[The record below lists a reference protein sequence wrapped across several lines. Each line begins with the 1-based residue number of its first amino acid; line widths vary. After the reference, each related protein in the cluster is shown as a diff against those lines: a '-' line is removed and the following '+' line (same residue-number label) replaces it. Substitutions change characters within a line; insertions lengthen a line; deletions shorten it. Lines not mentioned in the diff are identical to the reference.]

1 MADVALDVAATS
13 ITCSDARS
21 VPGGGLQAIAPAPI
35 PWRNKFPAPHS
46 ALCRF
51 RSRLLAHVRRRVPPV
66 GHRPTLADQ
75 PGIDVLPAV
84 PADRNDAA
92 IPIPIALLARDRST
106 VDAPGKRPCRLLTAR
121 PAPAHFDVERA
132 VFMTVLHRLMVS
144 GSDRSALQWRRDQ
157 AIDGTAGLELQHLY
171 RAMGWLGEALD
182 DPDPD
187 APSPRRTKDLIE
199 EELFARRRDL
209 FTALDLVFFDTTSLF
224 FTGNGGDTLG
234 QYGKS
239 KDHRSDCKQMVLGMV
254 IDGDGIPVC
263 SEMWPGNTTDVTTLD
278 QVAARLQSRFG
289 VRRVCLVADA
299 GMISKKMIA
308 AVEARGWFYI
318 LGARLRR
325 TKEVRDV
332 VLSDTGAFDT
342 VEVARQRPDPMEL
355 QVKEVTVSDTPCKG
369 AVKAPHKP
377 RRYVVCR
384 NRDQARK
391 DAATREQILAA
402 LERKLRS
409 DGPKSVVANKGY
421 KRYLKAEK
429 GAFAIDL
436 DKARDEQRF
445 DGMWVLRTNTE
456 LSAVEIALRYKQL
469 WMVEQLF
476 RTAKSLLDTR
486 PIFHKTDATI
496 CGHVFCSFLALV
508 LRDELF
514 RRMDN
519 AGASAEWD
527 DILRDLNALTETAI
541 TYNGKTF
548 VVRSNTV
555 GVAGKIAQCVGVR
568 LPHMVRRVDDE
579 KESADPSL

>member
-1 MADVALDVAATS
+1 MFVRVKK
-13 ITCSDARS
+13 
-21 VPGGGLQAIAPAPI
+21 VGPYQYLQIAQ
-35 PWRNKFPAPHS
+35 N
-46 ALCRF
+46 
-51 RSRLLAHVRRRVPPV
+51 RRE
-66 GHRPTLADQ
+66 
-75 PGIDVLPAV
+75 
-84 PADRNDAA
+84 
-92 IPIPIALLARDRST
+92 
-106 VDAPGKRPCRLLTAR
+106 GKRVKQSIIATLDGSTNSPPAAPSTNSCAPRLVSPSASWCSQSAPPMRTMPPTPPSCRSAR
-121 PAPAHFDVERA
+121 HFDVERA

-157 AIDGTAGLELQHLY
+157 AIDGTEGFELQHLY
-171 RAMGWLGEALD
+171 RAMGWLGEALGESE
-182 DPDPD
+182 PD

-199 EELFARRRDL
+199 EALFARRRDL
-209 FTALDLVFFDTTSLF
+209 FTDLDLVFFDTTSLF
-224 FTGNGGDTLG
+224 FTGDGGETLG

-278 QVAARLQSRFG
+278 RVAERLQRRFA

-299 GMISKKMIA
+299 GMISNKQIA
-308 AVEARGWFYI
+308 AVEARGWLYI
-318 LGARLRR
+318 LGARERR

-332 VLSDTGAFDT
+332 VLSDTGPFET
-342 VEVARQRPDPMEL
+342 LEVERQRPDPMAL
-355 QVKEVTVSDTPCKG
+355 QVKEVTVEDTARKRT
-369 AVKAPHKP
+369 AKAPPKP

-384 NRDQARK
+384 NPDQARK
-391 DAATREQILAA
+391 DAVTRAQILAA
-402 LERKLRS
+402 LESKLRS

-429 GAFAIDL
+429 DAFAVDF
-436 DKARDEQRF
+436 DKARDEERF

-456 LSAVEIALRYKQL
+456 LSAVEVAVRYKQL
-469 WMVEQLF
+469 WMVEQVF

-519 AGASAEWD
+519 AGVSAEWG
-527 DILRDLNALTETAI
+527 DILRDLNALSDTTI
-541 TYNGKTF
+541 TYNGKSF
-548 VVRSNTV
+548 VVRSNAV

-568 LPHMVRRVDDE
+568 LPNTVRKIE
-579 KESADPSL
+579 IEEGNTNPGS

>member
-1 MADVALDVAATS
+1 MFVRVKKVGPYQYLQIAQNRREGKRVKQSVIATLGRLDKLTASGAIDQLLRSAARFAERVMVLSEHSRDAHDRPDANVVSIGPAL
-13 ITCSDARS
+13 IFER
-21 VPGGGLQAIAPAPI
+21 L
-35 PWRNKFPAPHS
+35 WRETGCQEVVRK
-46 ALCRF
+46 
-51 RSRLLAHVRRRVPPV
+51 LLATRQH
-66 GHRPTLADQ
+66 
-75 PGIDVLPAV
+75 
-84 PADRNDAA
+84 
-92 IPIPIALLARDRST
+92 
-106 VDAPGKRPCRLLTAR
+106 
-121 PAPAHFDVERA
+121 HFDVERA

-157 AIDGTAGLELQHLY
+157 AIDATAGLELQHLY
-171 RAMGWLGEALD
+171 RAMGWLGEALGERE
-182 DPDPD
+182 PD
-187 APSPRRTKDLIE
+187 APSPRRVKDLIE

-209 FTALDLVFFDTTSLF
+209 FTSLDLVFFDTTSLF

-278 QVAARLQSRFG
+278 QVAQRLQSRFG

-355 QVKEVTVSDTPCKG
+355 QVKEVTVHDTPSKG
-369 AVKAPHKP
+369 TVKEPDKP

-384 NRDQARK
+384 NPDQARK

-402 LERKLRS
+402 LDSKLRS
-409 DGPKSVVANKGY
+409 GGPKSVVANKGY

-429 GAFAIDL
+429 GAFAVDL

-469 WMVEQLF
+469 WMVEQIF

-519 AGASAEWD
+519 AGVSAEWD

-541 TYNGKTF
+541 TYKGKTF

-568 LPHMVRRVDDE
+568 LPNTVRQIDDE
-579 KESADPSL
+579 KESADQSL

>member
-1 MADVALDVAATS
+1 MFVRVKKVGSYQYLQIAQNRREGKRVKQTTIATLGRLDKLAASGAIDQLLRSAARFAERIMVLAEHTSTAHDAPDAKVLSIGPALLFE
-13 ITCSDARS
+13 R
-21 VPGGGLQAIAPAPI
+21 L
-35 PWRNKFPAPHS
+35 WRETG
-46 ALCRF
+46 CQEVVRT
-51 RSRLLAHVRRRVPPV
+51 LLATRH
-66 GHRPTLADQ
+66 H
-75 PGIDVLPAV
+75 
-84 PADRNDAA
+84 
-92 IPIPIALLARDRST
+92 
-106 VDAPGKRPCRLLTAR
+106 
-121 PAPAHFDVERA
+121 HFDVERA

-157 AIDGTAGLELQHLY
+157 AIDGTEALELQHLY
-171 RAMGWLGEALD
+171 RAMGWLGEALGE
-182 DPDPD
+182 PEPD
-187 APSPRRTKDLIE
+187 APSPRRIKDLIE

-278 QVAARLQSRFG
+278 RVAERLQRRFG
-289 VRRVCLVADA
+289 VHRVCLVADA

-308 AVEARGWFYI
+308 AVEARGWLYI

-332 VLSDTGAFDT
+332 VLSDTAPFET
-342 VEVARQRPDPMEL
+342 IEVARQRPDPMEL
-355 QVKEVTVSDTPCKG
+355 QVKEVTVKDTACQE
-369 AVKAPHKP
+369 AAKAPHKP

-391 DAATREQILAA
+391 DAATREQILAS
-402 LERKLRS
+402 LEHKLRS

-429 GAFAIDL
+429 GAFAVDL
-436 DKARDEQRF
+436 DKARDEERF
-445 DGMWVLRTNTE
+445 DGIWVLRTNNTE
-456 LSAVEIALRYKQL
+456 LTAVEIALRYKQL
-469 WMVEQLF
+469 WMVEQIF

-508 LRDELF
+508 LRDELL

-519 AGASAEWD
+519 AGVRAEWN
-527 DILRDLNALTETAI
+527 DILRDLNALTETTM
-541 TYNGKTF
+541 TYKGKSF

-568 LPHMVRRVDDE
+568 LPNTVRRIDVE
-579 KESADPSL
+579 KEIADQSP

>member
-1 MADVALDVAATS
+1 MFVRVKKVGSYQYLQIAHNRREGKRVKQTTIATLGRLDKLAASGAIDQLLRSAARFAERIMVLAEHTSTAHDAPDAKVLSIGPAL
-13 ITCSDARS
+13 IFER
-21 VPGGGLQAIAPAPI
+21 L
-35 PWRNKFPAPHS
+35 WRETGS
-46 ALCRF
+46 QEVVRQ
-51 RSRLLAHVRRRVPPV
+51 LLASRH
-66 GHRPTLADQ
+66 H
-75 PGIDVLPAV
+75 
-84 PADRNDAA
+84 
-92 IPIPIALLARDRST
+92 
-106 VDAPGKRPCRLLTAR
+106 
-121 PAPAHFDVERA
+121 HFDVERA

-157 AIDGTAGLELQHLY
+157 AIDGTEALELQHLY
-171 RAMGWLGEALD
+171 RAMGWLGEALGE
-182 DPDPD
+182 PEPD
-187 APSPRRTKDLIE
+187 APSPRRIKDLIE

-209 FTALDLVFFDTTSLF
+209 FSALDLVFFDTTSLF

-278 QVAARLQSRFG
+278 RVAERLQCRFG

-308 AVEARGWFYI
+308 AVEARGWQFI

-332 VLSDTGAFDT
+332 VLSDTGAFET
-342 VEVARQRPDPMEL
+342 IEVERQRPDPMEL
-355 QVKEVTVSDTPCKG
+355 QVKEVTVKG
-369 AVKAPHKP
+369 TACQEAAKAPHKP

-384 NRDQARK
+384 NPDQARK
-391 DAATREQILAA
+391 DAATREQILAS
-402 LERKLRS
+402 LESKLRS

-429 GAFAIDL
+429 GAFAVDL
-436 DKARDEQRF
+436 DKARDEERF
-445 DGMWVLRTNTE
+445 DGIWVLRTNNTE
-456 LSAVEIALRYKQL
+456 LTAVEIALRYKQL
-469 WMVEQLF
+469 WMVEQIF

-508 LRDELF
+508 LRDELL

-519 AGASAEWD
+519 AGVRAEWN
-527 DILRDLNALTETAI
+527 DILRDLNALTETAM
-541 TYNGKTF
+541 TYQGKSF

-568 LPHMVRRVDDE
+568 LPNTVRRVDVE
-579 KESADPSL
+579 KEIADPSP

>member
-1 MADVALDVAATS
+1 MFVRVK
-13 ITCSDARS
+13 R
-21 VPGGGLQAIAPAPI
+21 VGPYQYLQIAQ
-35 PWRNKFPAPHS
+35 N
-46 ALCRF
+46 
-51 RSRLLAHVRRRVPPV
+51 
-66 GHRPTLADQ
+66 HRE
-75 PGIDVLPAV
+75 
-84 PADRNDAA
+84 
-92 IPIPIALLARDRST
+92 
-106 VDAPGKRPCRLLTAR
+106 GKRVKQTIIATLGRLDTLTASGSIDR
-121 PAPAHFDVERA
+121 LVRSAARFAEHLMVLAERSSPTHDDPDAKVVSIGPALVFERLWYETGCQAVVRKLLSRRQHRFDVERA

-157 AIDGTAGLELQHLY
+157 AIDATEGLELQHLY
-171 RAMGWLGEALD
+171 RAMGWLGEALAVSE
-182 DPDPD
+182 PE
-187 APSPRRTKDLIE
+187 APAPRRTKDLIE

-209 FTALDLVFFDTTSLF
+209 FTDLDMVFFDTTSVF
-224 FTGNGGDTLG
+224 FTGGGGETLG

-254 IDGDGIPVC
+254 IDGDGVPVC
-263 SEMWPGNTTDVTTLD
+263 SEMWPGHTADVTTLER
-278 QVAARLQSRFG
+278 VAERLQRRFG
-289 VRRVCLVADA
+289 VRRVCVVADA
-299 GMISKKMIA
+299 GMISNKMIA
-308 AVEARGWFYI
+308 ALEARGWFYI
-318 LGARLRR
+318 LGARLRH

-332 VLSDTGAFDT
+332 VLGDTGAFDT

-355 QVKEVTVSDTPCKG
+355 HVKEVTVNATARKG
-369 AVKAPHKP
+369 AAHLP

-402 LERKLRS
+402 LANKLRS

-429 GAFAIDL
+429 GAFAVDL
-436 DKARDEQRF
+436 DKARYEKRF

-456 LSAVEIALRYKQL
+456 LTGVEVALRYKQL
-469 WMVEQLF
+469 WMVEQIF

-519 AGASAEWD
+519 AGVSAEWN
-527 DILRDLNALTETAI
+527 DILRDLNALTETSI

-548 VVRSNTV
+548 AVRSKAL
-555 GVAGKIAQCVGVR
+555 GVAGTIARCVGVR
-568 LPHMVRRVDDE
+568 LPNTVRQTDVPE
-579 KESADPSL
+579 ETADPSH

>member
-1 MADVALDVAATS
+1 MFVRVKKVGPYQYLQIAQNRREGKRVKQSIIATLGRLDKLTASGAIDQLLRSAARFAERLMVLAEHS
-13 ITCSDARS
+13 SDAHDSPDATVVSIGPALIFERLWRET
-21 VPGGGLQAIAPAPI
+21 GCQAVV
-35 PWRNKFPAPHS
+35 RT
-46 ALCRF
+46 
-51 RSRLLAHVRRRVPPV
+51 LLATRH
-66 GHRPTLADQ
+66 H
-75 PGIDVLPAV
+75 
-84 PADRNDAA
+84 
-92 IPIPIALLARDRST
+92 
-106 VDAPGKRPCRLLTAR
+106 
-121 PAPAHFDVERA
+121 HFDVERA

-157 AIDGTAGLELQHLY
+157 AIDGTQGLELQHLY
-171 RAMGWLGEALD
+171 RAMGWLGEALGESK
-182 DPDPD
+182 PD

-199 EELFARRRDL
+199 EALFARRRDL
-209 FTALDLVFFDTTSLF
+209 FTDLDLVFFDTTSLF
-224 FTGNGGDTLG
+224 FTGDGGETLG

-278 QVAARLQSRFG
+278 RVAERLQRRFA

-299 GMISKKMIA
+299 GMISNKQIA
-308 AVEARGWFYI
+308 AVEARGWLFI

-325 TKEVRDV
+325 TTEVRDV
-332 VLSDTGAFDT
+332 VLSDTGPFET
-342 VEVARQRPDPMEL
+342 VEVERQRPDPMTL
-355 QVKEVTVSDTPCKG
+355 QLKEVTVEDTTPGKG
-369 AVKAPHKP
+369 AAKAPPKP

-384 NRDQARK
+384 NPDQARK
-391 DAATREQILAA
+391 DAATRAQLLAA
-402 LERKLRS
+402 LESKLRN

-436 DKARDEQRF
+436 DKARDEERF

-456 LSAVEIALRYKQL
+456 LSAVEVALRYKQL
-469 WMVEQLF
+469 WMVEQVF

-508 LRDELF
+508 LRDELY

-519 AGASAEWD
+519 AGVSAEWD
-527 DILRDLNALTETAI
+527 DILRDVNALSETTI
-541 TYNGKTF
+541 TYNGKSF
-548 VVRSNTV
+548 AVRSNAV
-555 GVAGKIAQCVGVR
+555 GVVGKIAQCVGVR
-568 LPHMVRRVDDE
+568 LPNTVRQIDIE
-579 KESADPSL
+579 EGNTDPGL